1 MANKRVLII
10 TYYWPPTGA
19 SGVQRWLKFSRYLPE
34 NGWKPVV
41 YTPENP
47 ERPAVDHSLEAD
59 IPAEA
64 EIIKHPIFEPY
75 GLYKKLT
82 GRKQDEAIQVGFA
95 SESKK
100 PGLAETVSRW
110 LRGNCLIPDARRFW
124 IGPSVR
130 KLNRYLS
137 DYPVDV
143 IVSTGPP
150 HSLHLIALHLKK
162 STKTPWLADFRDPW
176 TGIYY
181 HEELRLTERSKT
193 KHLRLEKSV
202 LQQADRVITVSNSIR
217 SELEQIGGRP
227 VDVIHNGYDPADFEG
242 LNTHQS
248 NTAKSFTLSHIGTFL
263 PSSNPETLWQTLGR
277 LSDSRGDFAA
287 DLKISLVGKVDDT
300 IRESIS
306 KYGLNKYVHYTPWVP
321 HSEVMRYQVASSLLL
336 LCVPATEG
344 AGGIITGKFF
354 EYLASGTPILSI
366 GPAGGDTAAIIRQ
379 CRAGDTAGPDDAA
392 AMERIVINYYEKW
405 KMGEPNVPDRDAI
418 SKYSR
423 REQTRELAGMLNN
436 LTRNVPDIRSDK
448 KNVF

>member
-34 NGWKPVV
+34 NGWEPVI

-47 ERPAVDHSLEAD
+47 ERAAVDPSLEAD

-82 GRKQDEAIQVGFA
+82 GRKPDEAIQVGFA

-100 PGLAETVSRW
+100 PGRVETVSRW

-124 IGPSVR
+124 VRPSVR
-130 KLNRYLS
+130 KLGRYLS
-137 DYPVDV
+137 HHPVDV

-150 HSLHLIALHLKK
+150 HSLHLIALKLKQL
-162 STKTPWLADFRDPW
+162 TGLPWLADFRDPW

-181 HEELRLTERSKT
+181 HDDLLLTERSRT

-202 LQQADRVITVSNSIR
+202 LQQADRVVTVSKTIR

-227 VDVIHNGYDPADFEG
+227 VDVIHNGYDPSDFEK
-242 LNTHQS
+242 LNTRHG
-248 NTAKSFTLSHIGTFL
+248 NPEKSFTISHIGTFL
-263 PSSNPETLWQTLGR
+263 PSSNPETLWQELGR
-277 LSDSRGDFAA
+277 LVDSRSDFAD
-287 DLKISLVGKVDDT
+287 DLKILLVGKVDAA
-300 IRESIS
+300 IRASLG
-306 KYGLNKYVHYTPWVP
+306 KYGLNNYVQYTAWVP

-336 LCVPATEG
+336 LCIPATKG

-354 EYLASGTPILSI
+354 EYLASGTPILSV
-366 GPAGGDTAAIIRQ
+366 GPADGDTAAIIRQ
-379 CRAGDTAGPDDAA
+379 CRAGETARPDDSA
-392 AMERIVINYYEKW
+392 AMERIVLNYYEKW
-405 KMGEPNVPDRDAI
+405 KKGEPNTPDRDAI
-418 SKYSR
+418 STYSR
-423 REQTRELAGMLNN
+423 REQTRELAGLLNDLISN
-436 LTRNVPDIRSDK
+436 DPD
-448 KNVF
+448 V